1 MSTIGAAVGCATV
14 SVVKLAAWPVAG
26 ADGVKLKPVPGSTVP
41 DGLNAAVDAVVA
53 AGRSVRAAT
62 SRAASDPGL
71 EDTADGA
78 AVVAGAGCGNA
89 VEGVSALRVTVP
101 LIEKSRSWAG
111 PTASW
116 AAGGGGAME
125 MGALPEDA
133 PSS

>member
-1 MSTIGAAVGCATV
+1 MSTIGAAVG

-41 DGLNAAVDAVVA
+41 DGLIAAVDAVVA
-53 AGRSVRAAT
+53 AGRSLRAAT
-62 SRAASDPGL
+62 ARAASDSGR
-71 EDTADGA
+71 EDTAGAA
-78 AVVAGAGCGNA
+78 AVVAGAGCGEA

-101 LIEKSRSWAG
+101 LIEKSRSCAG